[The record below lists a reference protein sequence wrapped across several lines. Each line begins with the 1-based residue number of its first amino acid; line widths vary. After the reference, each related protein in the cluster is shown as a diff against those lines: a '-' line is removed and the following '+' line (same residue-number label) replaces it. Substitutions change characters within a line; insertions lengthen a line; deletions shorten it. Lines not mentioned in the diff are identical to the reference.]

1 MKLFNKICCIL
12 GAWAALASCNL
23 LDRESMSSF
32 DEAAVFSNY
41 DLARAALNG
50 IYDAYLVTT
59 AYRSDY
65 FMYFGANTDIEYWMS
80 NGDDERSAICKYRI
94 SPNNQYISNS
104 VNTYFFPAIYNS
116 IERANVCISNIRK
129 YGNVEQDARMASLLG
144 EALTVRSLYY
154 TDLLNTYGEVPAR
167 FEPLTGETVYVPKS
181 DRDVIY
187 KHLMEDLQEAAS
199 LMSFDAQ
206 TTTTRPGKACAL
218 GLYARLALQAAG
230 FALRPAEG
238 KVNTGDLGSI
248 RKSTDPDLQP
258 EITYPVALKGLKEI
272 ITSGKF
278 HLFDNFEDLW
288 HYYCNLRTS
297 IDVNGAEVI
306 YALPF
311 GATRGHHIAYNGVPD
326 KKLAPETSSG
336 RKGIVPTL
344 YFKYPAFDTRRDVT
358 CCFVRWNSEGEVNTT
373 DLKSEY
379 CYMGKFRFNWME
391 EHPYNGLKE
400 GDDGAKYIYL
410 RYADIYLMAAE
421 IANELGYL
429 EDAKDYMK
437 PVLDRAWHNDTEVQ
451 DYLDALTSKEEFF
464 EAIKDQRAFEFA
476 GEMLRKPDLIRW
488 GILKESLDKAK
499 QEMTDLRAL
508 TGLVDGLEDA
518 IYWRYK
524 GDGKDKYQV
533 EIKFRDP
540 NVETV
545 EPSATDGWKKKE
557 SYLST
562 FSQKTIYNF
571 YLEDPDQ
578 YMYRPIPA
586 PIIIA
591 SLNTLKNDYGYSNE

>member
-1 MKLFNKICCIL
+1 MNCFNKISFII
-12 GAWAALASCNL
+12 GACAAIASCNL
-23 LDRESMSSF
+23 LERESSSTF
-32 DEAAVFSNY
+32 DEASVFSNY
-41 DLARAALNG
+41 DLARAAMNG

-65 FMYFGANTDIEYWMS
+65 FMYFGANTDVEYWVS
-80 NGDDERSAICKYRI
+80 NGDDERSSICKYRI

-116 IERANVCISNIRK
+116 IERANVCISNLRK
-129 YGNVEQDARMASLLG
+129 YGDVNNDSRMANLLG

-154 TDLLNTYGEVPAR
+154 ADLMNTYGEVPAR
-167 FEPLTGETVYVPKS
+167 FEPLTGETVYIPKT
-181 DRDVIY
+181 DRDIIY
-187 KHLMEDLQEAAS
+187 KHLLADLEEAAS
-199 LMSFDAQ
+199 LMEFDAQ

-230 FALRPAEG
+230 YARRPNEG
-238 KVNTGDLGSI
+238 KVNTGDIGSI
-248 RKSTDPDLQP
+248 RKSTDPDLQA
-258 EITYPVALKGLKEI
+258 EVTYPKALTYLQDVI
-272 ITSGKF
+272 DSHKF
-278 HLFDNFEDLW
+278 SLFDNFEDLW
-288 HYYCNLRTS
+288 HYYCNLRTT
-297 IDVNGAEVI
+297 IDDNGAEVI

-311 GATRGHHIAYNGVPD
+311 GPTRGHHIAYNGVPD

-336 RKGIVPTL
+336 RKGIVPSL

-358 CCFVRWNSEGEVNTT
+358 CSFVKWDSEGEVNTS

-391 EHPYNGLKE
+391 EHPYNGQKE
-400 GDDGAKYIYL
+400 GDDGAKYIYM

-421 IANELGYL
+421 IANALDDL
-429 EDAKDYMK
+429 EGAKGYMK
-437 PVLDRAWHNDTEVQ
+437 PVLDRAWHNDTEVEN
-451 DYLDALTSKEEFF
+451 YLNSLSSKEAFF

-476 GEMLRKPDLIRW
+476 GEMLRKQDLIRW
-488 GILKESLDKAK
+488 GILKESLDRTK
-499 QEMTDLRAL
+499 QELTDLSAL
-508 TGLVDGLEDA
+508 TGLAEGLEDA

-533 EIKFRDP
+533 EIKFRNPD
-540 NVETV
+540 EEA
-545 EPSATDGWKKKE
+545 EPSYADGWKKKE
-557 SYLST
+557 KYLST
-562 FSQKTIYNF
+562 FSQKTIKNY

-591 SLNTLKNDYGYSNE
+591 SLNTLQNDYGYTNE

>member
-1 MKLFNKICCIL
+1 MKLFNTICCIIAT
-12 GAWAALASCNL
+12 GATLASCNL
-23 LDRESMSSF
+23 LERESSSSF
-32 DEAAVFSNY
+32 DESSVFSNY
-41 DLARAALNG
+41 DLARAAMNG

-65 FMYFGANTDIEYWMS
+65 FMYFGANTDVEYWMS
-80 NGDDERSAICKYRI
+80 NGDDERSSICKYRI

-104 VNTYFFPAIYNS
+104 VNTYFFPAVFNS
-116 IERANVCISNIRK
+116 IERANVCISNLRK
-129 YGNVEQDARMASLLG
+129 YGDVEHDARMANLLG

-167 FEPLTGETVYVPKS
+167 FEPLTGETVYIPKT
-181 DRDVIY
+181 DRDIIY
-187 KHLMEDLQEAAS
+187 KQLLADLEEAAS
-199 LMSFDAQ
+199 LMEFDAQ

-230 FALRPAEG
+230 YALRPAEG

-248 RKSTDPDLQP
+248 RKSTDPDLQASV
-258 EITYPVALKGLKEI
+258 TYPKALAYLQDVIG
-272 ITSGKF
+272 SQKF
-278 HLFDNFEDLW
+278 RLFDNFEDLW

-297 IDVNGAEVI
+297 IDAYGSEVI
-306 YALPF
+306 YAMPF
-311 GATRGHHIAYNGVPD
+311 GLNRGHHIAYNGVPD

-336 RKGIVPTL
+336 RKGIVPSL

-358 CCFVRWNSEGEVNTT
+358 CSFVRWNTEGEVNTD

-421 IANELGYL
+421 IANELDDL
-429 EDAKDYMK
+429 EGAKGYMK
-437 PVLDRAWHNDTEVQ
+437 PVLQRAWHNETEVEN
-451 DYLDALTSKEEFF
+451 YLDALVSKDAFF

-476 GEMLRKPDLIRW
+476 GEMLRKQDLIRW
-488 GILKESLDKAK
+488 GILKESLDRAKA
-499 QEMTDLRAL
+499 ELTDISAL

-533 EIKFRDP
+533 EIKFRNPDLEP
-540 NVETV
+540 V
-545 EPSATDGWKKKE
+545 EPSYTDGWKKKDK
-557 SYLST
+557 YLST
-562 FSQKTIYNF
+562 FSQKTIKNF
-571 YLEDPDQ
+571 YLDDPDQ